1 MKRLDFLKL
10 VVLSASLALAAI
22 PAAHAKK
29 SMRFLTAG
37 ELHASLL
44 SADETVRF
52 SGRNYIM
59 GVIDTLMLTKDS
71 PICFG
76 DQTEINVLV
85 DTVQAQ
91 LVQRPDLLKYNAASV
106 VREVMV
112 ANYPCV

>member
-1 MKRLDFLKL
+1 MKHLEFVKF
-10 VVLSASLALAAI
+10 SLLGILLMLGAEV
-22 PAAHAKK
+22 AHAKK
-29 SMRFLTAG
+29 SVRFLTAS

-44 SADETVRF
+44 SADEAVRF

-59 GVIDTLMLTKDS
+59 GVIDTLMLTKDA

-76 DQTEINVLV
+76 DQTEINLLV
-85 DTVQAQ
+85 DTVQTQ

-112 ANYPCV
+112 ANYGCI